1 MRPARLVGAACV
13 ITAALALLATPAIAA
28 PRLDARFGDGG
39 IARVPVKPEVFRE
52 FFGALRPV
60 RQADGKVLVGAQLYG
75 DRDSEEFVLARFD
88 RTGAPDMTFGH
99 GGRLKVDFPWQ
110 FVPVR
115 VLTQRDGRI
124 LLVGLVGGYGYFS
137 YRPSQI
143 GLVRLLPDGSRDRS
157 FGANGLVAWNP
168 PWDGSEVALDM
179 SLGLVLPQ
187 PDGRLLIA
195 AALDERAIGLGDS
208 APEHHSFLFVRF
220 EPDGSVDGSFG
231 RAGMTELDRHGA
243 YVQGWAQL
251 PDGRL
256 LAVVSRHEGPGLPTA
271 ESTSWWLQSFAPDA
285 NPAGGFIATRSVRLG
300 LDVLDFFYDLAPTR
314 DGALVMIGGVDA
326 NPIPAMRRIL
336 PDGSLDPAF
345 GIDCGPPPVRL
356 RGTSTRGLAPTSDGG
371 LFMTATK
378 FLIHARPRRTDGFAL
393 TQDASG
399 CVAGTLLRLRA
410 LTVGPPLLQ
419 GRRSALLGAT
429 FTRKDGLAG
438 GVALIKIRR

>member
-28 PRLDARFGDGG
+28 PRLYARFGDGG
-39 IARVPVKPEVFRE
+39 VARLPVQTESLRE
-52 FFGALRPV
+52 FSGALRPV

-75 DRDSEEFVLARFD
+75 ERDSEEFVLARFD
-88 RTGAPDMTFGH
+88 RDGAPDPAFGH
-99 GGRLKVDFPWQ
+99 RGRLKIDFPWQ

-115 VLTQRDGRI
+115 VLAQRDGRI
-124 LLVGLVGGYGYFS
+124 LVIGLIGGYGYFS

-143 GLVRLLPDGSRDRS
+143 GIVRLLPDGSRDRS

-195 AALDERAIGLGDS
+195 ATLEERAIGLGDS

-220 EPDGSVDGSFG
+220 EPDGSVDESFG
-231 RAGMTELDRHGA
+231 RAGMVELDRTGA
-243 YVQGWAQL
+243 YVQGWAQM
-251 PDGRL
+251 PDGR
-256 LAVVSRHEGPGLPTA
+256 VVALVTRQEGPGLPTA
-271 ESTSWWLQSFAPDA
+271 ESQAWWLQSFAPGAD
-285 NPAGGFIATRSVRLG
+285 PAGGYVATGSVRLG
-300 LDVLDFFYDLAPTR
+300 LDVLEFFYDLAPTR
-314 DGALVMIGGVDA
+314 DGALVVIGGVDA

-345 GIDCGPPPVRL
+345 GSDCGPPPIRL
-356 RGTSTRGLAPTSDGG
+356 RGSYTRGLAPTSDGG

-399 CVAGTLLRLRA
+399 CVAGTPLRLRG

-419 GRRSALLGAT
+419 GRRGALLGAT
-429 FTRKDGLAG
+429 FTRRDGLAG